1 MARRPIP
8 DASPLTQWVV
18 AAIGLVVTLGAVGL
32 MVFELFQQERP
43 PTLIPRI
50 VEVQATP
57 AGYVAEV
64 EVRNDGSDTAAGV
77 ELEGVQGPV
86 TASATLDYVPGRGS
100 ATAFLRFPADPRT
113 APPALSIKGW
123 SAP

>member
-8 DASPLTQWVV
+8 DASPLTQWIV

-32 MVFELFQQERP
+32 MVFELFQQQRP

-64 EVRNDGSDTAAGV
+64 EVSNDGSDTAAGV

>member
-32 MVFELFQQERP
+32 MVFELFQQQRP

>member
-8 DASPLTQWVV
+8 DASPLTQWIV

-32 MVFELFQQERP
+32 MVFELFQQQRP

>member
-8 DASPLTQWVV
+8 DASPLTQWIV

-32 MVFELFQQERP
+32 MVFELFQQQRP

-77 ELEGVQGPV
+77 ELEGVQGQA

>member
-8 DASPLTQWVV
+8 DASPLTQWIV

>member
-77 ELEGVQGPV
+77 ELEGVQGQA
-86 TASATLDYVPGRGS
+86 TASA
-100 ATAFLRFPADPRT
+100 
-113 APPALSIKGW
+113 PPAMGQGG
-123 SAP
+123 

>member
-32 MVFELFQQERP
+32 IVFELFQQERP

-64 EVRNDGSDTAAGV
+64 
-77 ELEGVQGPV
+77 
-86 TASATLDYVPGRGS
+86 
-100 ATAFLRFPADPRT
+100 
-113 APPALSIKGW
+113 
-123 SAP
+123 